1 MTPTR
6 SVTQDYPYHDALL
19 TKLLGWAAAIPLFI
33 MMVLTFYDVTGRYL
47 FNSPLQGSYELNEV
61 LLGLS
66 VFSALPLATLRDEHV
81 TVSLLDGVFRGRV
94 RLIQELIV
102 SIVSFVVLSGLAWRL
117 ADQAN
122 TLATYDD
129 RSMFLQIPY
138 AWVAYFMTVMAIV
151 SACLILMLAARRLRT
166 NGNLQRGRA

>member
-1 MTPTR
+1 MTPAQ
-6 SVTQDYPYHDALL
+6 SVTQDSPYKDALL
-19 TKLLGWAAAIPLFI
+19 TKLLGWAAAIPLFM

-81 TVSLLDGVFRGRV
+81 TVSLLDGVFKGRV
-94 RLIQELIV
+94 RLVQKLIV
-102 SIVSFVVLSGLAWRL
+102 SLVSFVVLSGLAWRL

-122 TLATYDD
+122 TLAMYDD

-151 SACLILMLAARRLRT
+151 AACVILALAIRQLRT
-166 NGNLQRGRA
+166 NGNFQRGHS